1 MAAKEPKRG
10 QTGMFTYR
18 KTDKGNFIFYLVAS
32 NHETLAH
39 SGEAYP
45 YETSCVAGIESVR
58 RFAPIVFEGKIEDQT
73 KTPVTKVTNPK
84 WEVYKDKQGKFRFR
98 LRANNGNLI
107 AICEAGYASKAGC
120 INGMK
125 SVANQSKD
133 APVIKLED

>member
-1 MAAKEPKRG
+1 MAEDTAKRG

-18 KTDKGNFIFYLVAS
+18 KTDNGNFVFYLVAS

-39 SGEAYP
+39 GGEAYK
-45 YETSCVAGIESVR
+45 YESSCIGGIESVR
-58 RFAPIVFEGKIEDQT
+58 NFSPIVFDGKIEDQT
-73 KTPVTKVTNPK
+73 KEKVEKVTNPK
-84 WEVYKDKQGKFRFR
+84 WEVYKDKEGKFRFR

-107 AICEAGYASKAGC
+107 AISEAGYVSKQGC

-133 APVIKLED
+133 APVIKLEK